1 MNEQLICEYLAA
13 ADAESVDR
21 ILNAIFTRRREL
33 FPEWDMIYLALPRN
47 NPEERKLV
55 LEQALNT
62 LMLE

>member
-1 MNEQLICEYLAA
+1 MNEQLICEYIAA

-21 ILNAIFTRRREL
+21 MLDAVFSRRREL
-33 FPEWDMIYLALPRN
+33 FPKWDMIYLALPRN

-55 LEQALNT
+55 LEQAVDV